1 MHSFF
6 KSRSSKNKT
15 SPNPPTSDRIPVV
28 QTTQLSVDELG
39 RPTSSPQL
47 FHTQNSTSE
56 GLHPTSQT
64 FNHSDAELQ
73 LIYGY
78 IGLHTE
84 IELDLPTAARAVNL
98 VAQELKSRALE
109 TPLLFSTHALDIS
122 TEGTHNLIRRFV
134 HNQHDF
140 THDLTMHNGH
150 NLAAFLKWILSR
162 YVNGRGTH
170 GFLQWE
176 QYASWRESEKAF
188 GYPLRFLSTHLT
200 AHMTAPAASLLTC
213 LLDLFASASV
223 RADMNGM
230 TAHKCAALFGAYIFG
245 LEEDK
250 PFEHTY
256 THWLRQSHATEHLI
270 FAHMRDLKAQS
281 PTGKLPLRM
290 ETTIAG
296 YPSIIPSLI
305 KTHSSARLE
314 KVARFQRLTSFY
326 SKNLISS
333 AGTWSVARSTT
344 WDRLKPYPEIGA
356 AQYLNHSKAGL
367 PADPSKLLIAPS
379 YKHLLNIKGQMN
391 LDNEEDDFL
400 GSTNFDGP
408 QRFKTLV
415 EKEWSGFMNRGFQEP
430 DGKKLE
436 FNLDES
442 SNAKLKMKRQTMDWD
457 SFTGAGFIGR
467 ETYRPTDLD
476 FNANIQKTPPPST
489 APSCSKRGLSKKLI
503 KTSKAPS
510 VFDYDTTP
518 NELPSLFVDENFF
531 EAWADVLISSGWCR
545 DELKEVSWA
554 LIHCKCKPADHQE
567 YEFRPTPSNPDG
579 RNDDMWALF
588 EEVIPAEYQAAQLNA
603 QKVANSKGNR
613 RSFLRVITRKKSP
626 NGPPSERVQCTPE
639 PSLQYYPIAPAS
651 LAPSMSNS
659 ISHSSSTPTAPSC
672 ESVVSRATSTTP
684 QSGHVGLFRSLSK
697 AIKGGHHPMSA
708 ANATHAAQ
716 LHTMTLDAESVDE
729 LDASC
734 LQNPTANKL
743 EPWVNVSANGGSSQ
757 SRSGTSS
764 DTTRDLHGSRS
775 PHPDRPSNPT
785 PPPSDRPRSTST
797 SSSQDFTP
805 HSDHEGLIQDDNHS
819 SALSRSIA
827 SSSDFTVELAE
838 RRESTQIR
846 PASLIP
852 FKNING
858 NLPARNSPAN
868 IVPNDLVYDPSN
880 GSLPH
885 RPKDEK
891 FQYNQPNEP
900 LRTPSSI
907 ASSTHSNTSSSSVDR
922 MDCLNSFPQ
931 PQHRPSEGGE
941 EDQRLEH
948 QQSVKGQLPS
958 RGEAHQKNRR
968 QQQVYQ
974 KPEAQL
980 DQNQKQFLQ
989 STPQRE
995 QSLASPLLIKPSLI
1009 KAGVHFESPASVKD
1023 DALHAPLRKLGSPL
1037 GPIVG
1042 GNHYSNS
1049 PTLPPQFDRKAR
1061 NVSNIVNLFEKAQ
1074 PDIPLK
1080 QEQDKDGRPPMPP
1093 TYEIPEHRPSHVGS
1107 PMRIPVRSLK
1117 LSRVGEQEER

>member
-98 VAQELKSRALE
+98 STRNS
-109 TPLLFSTHALDIS
+109 PPISTHALDIS

-314 KVARFQRLTSFY
+314 KQD
-326 SKNLISS
+326 LISS

-400 GSTNFDGP
+400 GSTNLTVHSGSKPSLRRNGRPIGP
-408 QRFKTLV
+408 QTSISMLT
-415 EKEWSGFMNRGFQEP
+415 S
-430 DGKKLE
+430 KKLP
-436 FNLDES
+436 
-442 SNAKLKMKRQTMDWD
+442 
-457 SFTGAGFIGR
+457 SFDRSILF
-467 ETYRPTDLD
+467 
-476 FNANIQKTPPPST
+476 Q
-489 APSCSKRGLSKKLI
+489 RGLSKKLI

-531 EAWADVLISSGWCR
+531 EAWAD
-545 DELKEVSWA
+545 
-554 LIHCKCKPADHQE
+554 CKPADHQE

-579 RNDDMWALF
+579 RNDDMWAF
-588 EEVIPAEYQAAQLNA
+588 
-603 QKVANSKGNR
+603 KGNR

-626 NGPPSERVQCTPE
+626 NGPPSERVQCTQNL
-639 PSLQYYPIAPAS
+639 SAYYPIAPAS

-697 AIKGGHHPMSA
+697 AIKG
-708 ANATHAAQ
+708 
-716 LHTMTLDAESVDE
+716 ESVDE

-734 LQNPTANKL
+734 LQNPTA
-743 EPWVNVSANGGSSQ
+743 
-757 SRSGTSS
+757 TS
-764 DTTRDLHGSRS
+764 LNHGSIS

-858 NLPARNSPAN
+858 NLPARIHCEHSS
-868 IVPNDLVYDPSN
+868 NDLVYDPSN

-885 RPKDEK
+885 R
-891 FQYNQPNEP
+891 
-900 LRTPSSI
+900 
-907 ASSTHSNTSSSSVDR
+907 V
-922 MDCLNSFPQ
+922 C
-931 PQHRPSEGGE
+931 
-941 EDQRLEH
+941 
-948 QQSVKGQLPS
+948 
-958 RGEAHQKNRR
+958 
-968 QQQVYQ
+968 
-974 KPEAQL
+974 
-980 DQNQKQFLQ
+980 
-989 STPQRE
+989 
-995 QSLASPLLIKPSLI
+995 
-1009 KAGVHFESPASVKD
+1009 
-1023 DALHAPLRKLGSPL
+1023 
-1037 GPIVG
+1037 
-1042 GNHYSNS
+1042 
-1049 PTLPPQFDRKAR
+1049 
-1061 NVSNIVNLFEKAQ
+1061 
-1074 PDIPLK
+1074 
-1080 QEQDKDGRPPMPP
+1080 
-1093 TYEIPEHRPSHVGS
+1093 
-1107 PMRIPVRSLK
+1107 
-1117 LSRVGEQEER
+1117 